1 MGVLT
6 IRDCTPHQRE
16 RDSRPLLLCKN
27 SGLMARYSD
36 FSGEAKYII
45 FVCEIPY
52 IFLLGIVFWVN
63 SYFISMLPKML
74 SHFFLASIVSG

>member
-36 FSGEAKYII
+36 FSGVAKYII
-45 FVCEIPY
+45 FVCEIP
-52 IFLLGIVFWVN
+52 
-63 SYFISMLPKML
+63 
-74 SHFFLASIVSG
+74 